1 MSSYWS
7 TDNIVQV
14 GESKVEIPSE
24 NGLSYSGGQ
33 KVSLFVPPTVEFVDG
48 KKSFLQ
54 FDLKLALDSTK
65 HPTLLQLDHA
75 GGGILIKN
83 MRIYDG
89 TRGNLIEEINEYS
102 SLVALKYDYDTDDS
116 ARSLR
121 AMEEGGTAHSRP
133 NQGTLG
139 NIKSE
144 YTDTFTNPYFKV
156 GAGKSAAMSDG
167 DFTTAKCCVP
177 LHAGVFSGKMFPVM
191 MSGGL
196 YIELDLQPAS
206 RVVKQL
212 DTAIEGRKLQ
222 LNPVFHSIDGNT
234 GSPAS
239 WEQTGAIGSVGIET
253 AGTDYDDDTYTDVAT
268 TGGSGTGATLDLT
281 ISGGAIT
288 VATINKRGVGY
299 ALDDLLVP
307 DPATVGTPTIGGE
320 IKVLSVAGEVDTFYL
335 TNDNNLFGVDKID
348 KCPFVIGESITFI
361 KQSDKTEATL
371 SAEFIISEINA
382 CGTNGLLEIV
392 SASTIAQTSGEAIV
406 SDEWRVAS
414 VSVCGPDGDANS
426 SYNATYTMSNVNLV
440 CHKVDLDPKF
450 KAGMMAKIR
459 EGKAIEFDIHS
470 VTTYKNS
477 LLASDRQTSFLVHAS
492 NSRAKSILIS
502 PTDSSVYTSAQLI
515 SASGTY
521 SIAENEADLT
531 LNSNRSGYA
540 GCCDFLSSVQY
551 QIDGKLVP
559 SRPIATKKCATRN
572 SVDAFHLFE
581 LEKSL
586 DNAGIT
592 PRSFTKFLDNW
603 VLGRGFAI
611 GSGAMDLRGKDLS
624 VLLKYE
630 ETSAPTKPKMI
641 DSFVFHIR
649 LLVMRG
655 SGAVEVVM

>member
-406 SDEWRVAS
+406 SDQWRVAS

-641 DSFVFHIR
+641 NSFVFHIR
-649 LLVMRG
+649 RLVMRG